1 MGSLIWSASLTR
13 TARMEGI
20 VVLGIAG
27 ELIVEQVTV
36 KKISLIVGC
45 GRGLALYHVRLIME
59 AVKEMPWHVRTLHCR
74 TLDASATKQPMIRW
88 PRRRATSPP
97 TRHQPPS
104 YRPVPRVHRQHRRA
118 PMLPQPLSNHPSIK
132 KRMLRGRGLL
142 RKKTTK
148 TFGLTPT
155 IRTRSFRSAQ
165 ISTLNSNSRSSLL
178 SKRIQMFSHGKC
190 GRGIAL
196 YHVRLIMEA
205 ISA

>member
-1 MGSLIWSASLTR
+1 VRSQRRRLQVVRHGSPAALEPSTMGSLIWSASLTG
-13 TARMEGI
+13 TARMEGM

-104 YRPVPRVHRQHRRA
+104 YRPVPACIDSTEGHLCCLNLYRTTRR
-118 PMLPQPLSNHPSIK
+118 
-132 KRMLRGRGLL
+132 
-142 RKKTTK
+142 
-148 TFGLTPT
+148 
-155 IRTRSFRSAQ
+155 
-165 ISTLNSNSRSSLL
+165 
-178 SKRIQMFSHGKC
+178 SKSEC
-190 GRGIAL
+190 
-196 YHVRLIMEA
+196 
-205 ISA
+205 